1 MNTPKFKEPPLTRK
15 PTAVVL
21 VSAGR
26 FTRPDP
32 ELNVAPV
39 PMNNSAPVTATE
51 SNSPFKVSEPTV
63 TSVT

>member
-1 MNTPKFKEPPLTRK
+1 MNTPRFNEPPLTRK

-21 VSAGR
+21 VSAGK
-26 FTRPDP
+26 FTKP
-32 ELNVAPV
+32 ETALNVAPV